1 MMVEETEAK
10 QHVAGCSSFYPS
22 IPNTGCEQHSFADIG
37 RIDELSTI
45 MHLLTAS
52 LHRGKRASPH

>member
-10 QHVAGCSSFYPS
+10 QHIAGCSSFYPS
-22 IPNTGCEQHSFADIG
+22 ILFRCEQHSFADIG

-45 MHLLTAS
+45 VHLLTAS

>member
-22 IPNTGCEQHSFADIG
+22 ILFECEQHSFADIG